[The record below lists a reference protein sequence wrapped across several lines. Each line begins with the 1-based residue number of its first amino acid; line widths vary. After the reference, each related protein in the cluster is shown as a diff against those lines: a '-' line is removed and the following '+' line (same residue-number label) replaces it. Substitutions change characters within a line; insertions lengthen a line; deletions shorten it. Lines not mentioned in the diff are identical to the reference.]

1 MAPAACALDDAELC
15 AQLARY
21 RAVGADAE
29 LVERT
34 RRRLVIRVD
43 ESVSD
48 LAVEELVAIEMRC
61 CPFFDLER
69 EQRLRRLSIS
79 VSRQE
84 QEPAL
89 DAIVYALG
97 FSNAHPA
104 RAGFGDDRARRSRI
118 PKGICRAG
126 RRSSLSD
133 SDGTERVRPPLRKTS
148 PGHEITARSSDAR
161 GPQ

>member
-1 MAPAACALDDAELC
+1 MAPAACALDDAELR

-43 ESVSD
+43 EPVSD

-61 CPFFDLER
+61 CPFFGLEW

-84 QEPAL
+84 EEPAL

-104 RAGFGDDRARRSRI
+104 
-118 PKGICRAG
+118 
-126 RRSSLSD
+126 
-133 SDGTERVRPPLRKTS
+133 
-148 PGHEITARSSDAR
+148 AR
-161 GPQ
+161 GSATIERRDHGFLKESGVRAEEVPCQTATAPSG